1 MSYAPPLK
9 ERLRLHMKP
18 FALDTGSGYR
28 IQDTDTG
35 YRIRDMDT
43 GYGNVKG
50 MEGSSK
56 FPEIARPRTE
66 TL

>member
-28 IQDTDTG
+28 IQDTG
-35 YRIRDMDT
+35 YGYGIQDT
-43 GYGNVKG
+43 GYGYGIRKRERDGGKLKV
-50 MEGSSK
+50 S
-56 FPEIARPRTE
+56 
-66 TL
+66 